1 MQRPLASRQSYA
13 CILIV
18 MELEEEEEEL
28 LYSLHGDVVVVA
40 GLEILTDS
48 PPVLPLEQPKLFWLT
63 TPSNLRP

>member
-1 MQRPLASRQSYA
+1 MQGPLASRQSYA

-18 MELEEEEEEL
+18 VVMMLS
-28 LYSLHGDVVVVA
+28 SLHGDVVVVA